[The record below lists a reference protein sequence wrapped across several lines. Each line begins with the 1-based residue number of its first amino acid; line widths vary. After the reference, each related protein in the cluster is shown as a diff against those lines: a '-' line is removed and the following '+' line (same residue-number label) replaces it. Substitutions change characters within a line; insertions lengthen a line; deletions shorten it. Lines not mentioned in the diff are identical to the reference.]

1 MRITLLSV
9 GLAVLFCAGGPG
21 RASAVQP
28 EQCRR
33 AGYDVTAFGAR
44 GDSLTLCTR
53 AIQAAVDSAAAAG
66 GGAVRFP
73 PGRYLSGTI
82 VLKSHVS
89 LHLGEGAVLL
99 GSTRTGDY
107 PRHVPAFRSYTDNYV
122 TQSLIYAEGQHDIAI
137 TGRGTLD
144 GQGAAYPWEEYRDRP
159 DVIRMVDCRDILIEG
174 IHLRN
179 SALWM
184 QHYLACDNLRI
195 QGIEVYN
202 HSTFNNDMLDID
214 CCHNV
219 TVSDC
224 RGDCDDDGITL
235 KSTAG
240 RATEN
245 VTITGCFVR
254 AGCNAIKL
262 GTESNGGFKNIVI
275 SNCAIDS
282 WFGKPGFYGMPL
294 GIAGIA
300 LEIVDGGTLEN
311 VTVSN
316 ISLRN
321 VSVPLFLRLANRARP
336 FKDGMEKPGIGSFS
350 NVVISNIVA
359 SCLDASG
366 SSITGLPGHPIRNV
380 TLSNIRI
387 TAPGGGTRQE
397 FLKPVPELEKDYP
410 EATMFGN
417 LPACGFYCRHVEGL
431 RLRDVDI
438 QVDSA
443 DARPAMVFEDVARL
457 ELNGVAESRPGPG
470 AEAALVLRDV
480 REATLAFCRKA
491 AASARLFVCTG
502 DSSGIRTFGNA
513 DAER

>member
-1 MRITLLSV
+1 MRIPLLMA
-9 GLAVLFCAGGPG
+9 GLAFLFCAVAPA
-21 RASAVQP
+21 RAASVPEVKCRLAV
-28 EQCRR
+28 
-33 AGYDVTAFGAR
+33 YDVTAFGAV

-53 AIQAAVDSAAAAG
+53 AIQAAVDSAAATG
-66 GGAVRFP
+66 GGQVWFP
-73 PGRYLSGTI
+73 PGCFLSGTI

-89 LHLGEGAVLL
+89 LNLEQGAVLL
-99 GSTRTGDY
+99 GSTDIINY
-107 PRHVPAFRSYTDNYV
+107 PKLVPAFRSFTDNYV

-144 GQGAAYPWEEYRDRP
+144 GQGAAFPWEEYRDRP
-159 DVIRMVDCRDILIEG
+159 DVIRMVSCRDILIQG

-184 QHYLACDNLRI
+184 QHYLACDYLRI
-195 QGIEVYN
+195 QGIDVYN

-214 CCHNV
+214 CCRHV

-224 RGDCDDDGITL
+224 TGDSDDDGITL
-235 KSTAG
+235 KSTSD

-245 VTITGCFVR
+245 VTITNCFVR

-275 SNCAIDS
+275 SNCAVDS
-282 WFGKPGFYGMPL
+282 WFGKPGFYGMPI

-311 VTVSN
+311 VTITN
-316 ISLRN
+316 ISLKN

-336 FKDGMEKPGIGSFS
+336 FRKDMEKPGIGSFT
-350 NVVISNIVA
+350 NVVISNITA
-359 SCLDASG
+359 SSLDASG

-387 TAPGGGTRQE
+387 TVPGGGTRE
-397 FLKPVPELEKDYP
+397 EYLKPVPELEQDYP

-417 LPACGFYCRHVEGL
+417 VPACGLYCRHVDGL

-443 DARPAMVFEDVARL
+443 DARPAMVFEDVASL
-457 ELNGVAESRPGPG
+457 ELNGIAESRRGPG

-480 REATLAFCRKA
+480 RGASLAFCRKA
-491 AASARLFVCTG
+491 SGTAGLFVCAG
-502 DSSGIRTFGNA
+502 DTSGIRGFGNA
-513 DAER
+513 EGQ